1 MAKTYELDMTSG
13 PLLKKMI
20 LFTVPILLSGVLQLL
35 FNAADII
42 VVGKFAGDNAM
53 AAVGSTASLVALL
66 TNLFIGISAGANVAV
81 ANFYGAH
88 DDEAVSET
96 VHTSV
101 VISIVGGT
109 ALLVIGLIFARPI
122 LELMDSP
129 ETVLPLSALYLR
141 IFFLGMPAM
150 LLFNFCASILR
161 ACGDSKHPLYY
172 LALAGVLNVVM
183 NLFFVIVLHMSVAGV
198 ALATILS
205 QHISTFLIL
214 RQMIKSDSA
223 IKLQL
228 SKLKITKSKLIRIL
242 RVGIPAG
249 IQSSLFAL
257 SNVIIQSAVNSFGD
271 TIMAANAAAANIEGF
286 VYISMNAVHQ
296 AAMNFSGQNYGAG
309 RYRRLH
315 KVLFESLALVTV
327 IGLLLGVAAYQFGN
341 FLLYIYTDNPMVVE
355 YGLGRLRIVSQ
366 LYFLCGWM
374 DVIVGVMRGM
384 GYGIMPMIV
393 SIFGSCALRVV
404 WVYTIFQARRNLTIL
419 YLSWPVTWIIT
430 FTIHVLCYCGIWLL
444 HRKEY
449 REREQ
454 FDPSV
459 WTPEKETVQ

>member
-1 MAKTYELDMTSG
+1 MARTYELDMTSG
-13 PLLKKMI
+13 PLMKKMI
-20 LFTVPILLSGVLQLL
+20 LFTLPILLSGVLQLL

-101 VISIVGGT
+101 VISIIGGT
-109 ALLVIGLIFARPI
+109 VLLVVGLCFAEPI

-129 ETVLPLSALYLR
+129 ENVLPLSALYLR
-141 IFFLGMPAM
+141 IFFLGMPAT

-172 LALAGVLNVVM
+172 LALAGVLNVLM
-183 NLFFVIVLHMSVAGV
+183 NLFFVIVLDLSVAGV
-198 ALATILS
+198 ALATILA
-205 QHISTFLIL
+205 QHISTVLIVVQL
-214 RQMIKSDSA
+214 VKSDGSV
-223 IKLQL
+223 KLRL
-228 SKLKITKSKLIRIL
+228 SKLRISKSKLIRIL

-249 IQSSLFAL
+249 VQSSLFAL

-271 TIMAANAAAANIEGF
+271 TIMAANTAAASIEGF
-286 VYISMNAVHQ
+286 VYISMNSVYQ

-315 KVLFESLALVTV
+315 KVLAESLGLVTV
-327 IGLLLGVAAYQFGN
+327 IGLILGIAAYRFGN
-341 FLLYIYTDNPMVVE
+341 ILLYIYTDNPVVVE
-355 YGLGRLRIVSQ
+355 YALDRLKIVSQ
-366 LYFLCGWM
+366 LYFMCGWM

-384 GYGIMPMIV
+384 GYGIMPMLV
-393 SIFGSCALRVV
+393 SLFGSCVLRIV
-404 WVYTIFQARRNLTIL
+404 WVYTVFQAYHTLTVL
-419 YLSWPVTWIIT
+419 YFSWPVTWAIT
-430 FTIHVLCYCGIWLL
+430 FAIHVVCYCGIWAL
-444 HRKEY
+444 HRKEF

-454 FDPSV
+454 FEPAA
-459 WTPEKETVQ
+459 

>member
-101 VISIVGGT
+101 IISIVGGT

-161 ACGDSKHPLYY
+161 ACGD
-172 LALAGVLNVVM
+172 
-183 NLFFVIVLHMSVAGV
+183 
-198 ALATILS
+198 
-205 QHISTFLIL
+205 
-214 RQMIKSDSA
+214 
-223 IKLQL
+223 
-228 SKLKITKSKLIRIL
+228 
-242 RVGIPAG
+242 
-249 IQSSLFAL
+249 
-257 SNVIIQSAVNSFGD
+257 
-271 TIMAANAAAANIEGF
+271 
-286 VYISMNAVHQ
+286 
-296 AAMNFSGQNYGAG
+296 
-309 RYRRLH
+309 
-315 KVLFESLALVTV
+315 
-327 IGLLLGVAAYQFGN
+327 
-341 FLLYIYTDNPMVVE
+341 
-355 YGLGRLRIVSQ
+355 
-366 LYFLCGWM
+366 
-374 DVIVGVMRGM
+374 
-384 GYGIMPMIV
+384 
-393 SIFGSCALRVV
+393 
-404 WVYTIFQARRNLTIL
+404 
-419 YLSWPVTWIIT
+419 
-430 FTIHVLCYCGIWLL
+430 
-444 HRKEY
+444 
-449 REREQ
+449 
-454 FDPSV
+454 
-459 WTPEKETVQ
+459 

>member
-1 MAKTYELDMTSG
+1 MSKTYELDMTSG

-183 NLFFVIVLHMSVAGV
+183 NLFFVIVCKMSVAGV
-198 ALATILS
+198 AIASIIS
-205 QHISTFLIL
+205 QYI
-214 RQMIKSDSA
+214 
-223 IKLQL
+223 
-228 SKLKITKSKLIRIL
+228 
-242 RVGIPAG
+242 
-249 IQSSLFAL
+249 
-257 SNVIIQSAVNSFGD
+257 SAV
-271 TIMAANAAAANIEGF
+271 
-286 VYISMNAVHQ
+286 
-296 AAMNFSGQNYGAG
+296 
-309 RYRRLH
+309 L
-315 KVLFESLALVTV
+315 
-327 IGLLLGVAAYQFGN
+327 
-341 FLLYIYTDNPMVVE
+341 
-355 YGLGRLRIVSQ
+355 
-366 LYFLCGWM
+366 
-374 DVIVGVMRGM
+374 VMRLLFSHLGKSRQEP
-384 GYGIMPMIV
+384 GGRTLNQRPQR
-393 SIFGSCALRVV
+393 STTF
-404 WVYTIFQARRNLTIL
+404 W
-419 YLSWPVTWIIT
+419 LS
-430 FTIHVLCYCGIWLL
+430 
-444 HRKEY
+444 
-449 REREQ
+449 
-454 FDPSV
+454 
-459 WTPEKETVQ
+459 